1 MIRFSA
7 FLVVVAVGLLVAG
20 VVTSKLLLVYLAIG
34 VSGVALLA
42 LGVGAAVKWREL
54 FSKPQAAA
62 SEADVQEP
70 ASAHTPQ
77 AQTPQA
83 QTPQAPVPQAQP
95 EHQPA
100 AAGAAAVWGSAVPPT
115 GMFPNF
121 RPPEP
126 GDMQRRP
133 AAFTPHPDLQPA
145 ADSRP
150 VTDLQVTRS
159 PSVAGHA
166 PEAAPAAV
174 QPASAQPAAAPAPA
188 SPEPAVPAPASPE
201 PAVPAPAGPEPS
213 APAAVSPE
221 PAPAPAPAPA
231 AVSPEPAPAPAPA
244 APGPEPAAADPEP
257 TAAYPAPAAAGPEP
271 DAAPAAA
278 DADPETPVG
287 PDPQI
292 HQNSQRV
299 VTVVPGVPRYH
310 NASCMLIRFM
320 GESDL
325 ETMTLAAARETGL
338 TPCRACLPD
347 QPDKQP
353 DLLPYQ
359 FRRAGARTSGRDPDR
374 HALSHPD
381 RMPRH
386 LAGSRRPGP
395 RGRSARRAR
404 PAPRLGRGR
413 PPTSAARSGR

>member
-1 MIRFSA
+1 
-7 FLVVVAVGLLVAG
+7 

-54 FSKPQAAA
+54 FSKEQAAA

-70 ASAHTPQ
+70 VS

-83 QTPQAPVPQAQP
+83 QTRQAQTRQPPVPQAQP

-100 AAGAAAVWGSAVPPT
+100 AAGAAAVWGSAVPPMGT
-115 GMFPNF
+115 FPAF
-121 RPPEP
+121 RPAEP

-133 AAFTPHPDLQPA
+133 AAFTPHPEDLQPA

-150 VTDLQVTRS
+150 VSDLQVTRS
-159 PSVAGHA
+159 PSVAHHS
-166 PEAAPAAV
+166 PEAAPPATAA
-174 QPASAQPAAAPAPA
+174 QPAAAPPAAAAQPAAAAAQPAAAAPPTAAAQPAAAAPPAAAPAPA
-188 SPEPAVPAPASPE
+188 SPES
-201 PAVPAPAGPEPS
+201 
-213 APAAVSPE
+213 
-221 PAPAPAPAPA
+221 APAPA
-231 AVSPEPAPAPAPA
+231 AASPQPDA
-244 APGPEPAAADPEP
+244 GPE
-257 TAAYPAPAAAGPEP
+257 PAPAAAGPEP

-278 DADPETPVG
+278 DAAPVG

-292 HQNSQRV
+292 PQTV

-325 ETMTLAAARETGL
+325 ETMTLAAAIQTGL

-353 DLLPYQ
+353 DLLPYLL
-359 FRRAGARTSGRDPDR
+359 RRAGARTSGRDRDR
-374 HALSHPD
+374 HALSHPG
-381 RMPRH
+381 RTPRH

-404 PAPRLGRGR
+404 SAPRPGRGR